1 MSFGKTI
8 QKKEEFI
15 VPYKSIIKKIDRQLL
30 NGHKSFVLWFT
41 GLPSS
46 GKSTIAHKLE
56 LELYKRGIRTYVFDG
71 DNIRTGLNK
80 DLGFTEEDR
89 QENIRR
95 IAEVVKLFIDA
106 GMVVLT
112 AFVSPLRK
120 HRDFIKGLLEDGE
133 YIEIYVKCSPEVC
146 AQRDPKGHYEKAKL
160 GIIKNFTGV
169 DGSYEEPQNPDII
182 IDTEKDSIE
191 ESIQKILNFLE
202 KKKLIPN
209 DYK

>member
-1 MSFGKTI
+1 MN
-8 QKKEEFI
+8 ENFI
-15 VPYKSIIKKIDRQLL
+15 VPYNGHITKKDRRKL

-46 GKSTIAHKLE
+46 GKSTIAHKVE

-80 DLGFTEEDR
+80 DLGFSEADR
-89 QENIRR
+89 EENIRR

-106 GMVVLT
+106 GIVVLT

-120 HRDFIKGLLEDGE
+120 YREYVKNLLDKDE
-133 YIEIYVKCSPEVC
+133 YIEIYVKCPPEKC

-169 DGSYEEPQNPDII
+169 DGLYEEPLSPDLVIETDKLSI
-182 IDTEKDSIE
+182 SDSV
-191 ESIQKILNFLE
+191 KAVLNLLE
-202 KKKLIPN
+202 NRNLI
-209 DYK
+209 

>member
-1 MSFGKTI
+1 MN
-8 QKKEEFI
+8 ENFI
-15 VPYKSIIKKIDRQLL
+15 VPFNGHIRKSDRQAL

-46 GKSTIAHKLE
+46 GKSTIAHKVE
-56 LELYKRGIRTYVFDG
+56 LALYKRGIKTYVFDG

-80 DLGFTEEDR
+80 DLGFSEADR
-89 QENIRR
+89 EENIRR

-106 GMVVLT
+106 GIVVLT

-120 HRDFIKGLLEDGE
+120 YREYVKSILEKDE
-133 YIEIYVKCSPEVC
+133 YIEIYVKCPPEKC

-169 DGSYEEPQNPDII
+169 DGSYEEPLSPDLVIETDKLSI
-182 IDTEKDSIE
+182 SDSV
-191 ESIQKILNFLE
+191 KAVLNLLE
-202 KKKLIPN
+202 KRELI
-209 DYK
+209 